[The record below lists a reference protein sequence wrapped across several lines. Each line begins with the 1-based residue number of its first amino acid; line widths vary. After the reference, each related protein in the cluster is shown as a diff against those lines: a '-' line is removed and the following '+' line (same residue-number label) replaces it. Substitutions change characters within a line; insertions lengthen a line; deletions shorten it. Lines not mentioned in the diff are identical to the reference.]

1 MGYQTEFE
9 GRIEIEPALNA
20 EEIAY
25 LLKFSETRRMDRK
38 NGPYFV
44 DGNGFA
50 GQGNGP
56 DQIYHH
62 SYPPAGQPGLWCK
75 WAPTEDGTALEWN
88 EHEKFYDSAEWMQY
102 LMDHFVG
109 YTPAAK
115 SELPF
120 LQGHV
125 CNGVIAAQGEHVDDT
140 WLLMVKDNQVFV
152 QDLVHTTSGDPVPV
166 ATSAAKQ
173 IKAPAPKGITYIP
186 DTSES

>member
-9 GRIEIEPALNA
+9 GRIEIVPALNA

-25 LLKFSETRRMDRK
+25 LIKFSETRRMDRE

-44 DGNGFA
+44 DGEGA
-50 GQGNGP
+50 WGQGNGP
-56 DQIYHH
+56 DAVYNHNNPH
-62 SYPPAGQPGLWCK
+62 PSQPGLWCK

-115 SELPF
+115 AELPF
-120 LQGHV
+120 LQGHT
-125 CNGVIAAQGEHVDDT
+125 CNGTISAQGEDPGDS
-140 WLLMVKDNQVFV
+140 WLLAVKDNQVFV
-152 QDLVHTTSGDPVPV
+152 QDLVLTASGESMPV
-166 ATSAAKQ
+166 ATSSDKL
-173 IKAPAPKGITYIP
+173 IAPP
-186 DTSES
+186 DSGES

>member
-25 LLKFSETRRMDRK
+25 LNKFAETRHMDRER
-38 NGPYFV
+38 GPYFV
-44 DGNGFA
+44 DGTYG
-50 GQGNGP
+50 GG
-56 DQIYHH
+56 DESDVH
-62 SYPPAGQPGLWCK
+62 SYNKPHSSQPGLWCK

-109 YTPAAK
+109 STPAAK
-115 SELPF
+115 AELPF

-125 CNGVIAAQGEHVDDT
+125 CNGIISAQGEEASDA
-140 WLLMVKDNQVFV
+140 WLLIVKDNQVFI
-152 QDLVHTTSGDPVPV
+152 QDLVHTASGDPVPV
-166 ATSAAKQ
+166 ATSIDKQ
-173 IKAPAPKGITYIP
+173 IAAPPKQLTAPV
-186 DTSES
+186 DES